1 MFNKLKQI
9 KDLRDQAKTMQSAL
23 ASESITYEKN
33 GISITMDGNMTV
45 TNLTISDK
53 SSSDLERN
61 LISAYNESIKKAQQV
76 MAKKMQEMGGL
87 PNLTEL
93 LKG

>member
-1 MFNKLKQI
+1 MK
-9 KDLRDQAKTMQSAL
+9 
-23 ASESITYEKN
+23 KN

-53 SSSDLERN
+53 TSSDLERN

>member
-9 KDLRDQAKTMQSAL
+9 KDLRDQAKTMQNAL

-53 SSSDLERN
+53 TSSDLERN